1 MAVEPVSKCID
12 FGVGYIWVEMLA
24 LQHTSCVILG
34 KVLNLLSFNYLTYQM
49 RIIKHIHRIF
59 LKTNYDNV

>member
-1 MAVEPVSKCID
+1 MSKCID

-49 RIIKHIHRIF
+49 RIIKHSQDF
-59 LKTNYDNV
+59 FED

>member
-1 MAVEPVSKCID
+1 MNIAVKPVSKCID
-12 FGVGYIWVEMLA
+12 FGVGYIFEMLA
-24 LQHTSCVILG
+24 LQHTGCVILG

-49 RIIKHIHRIF
+49 RIIKHIHIF